1 MRMNYT
7 PRLVFKDFHNSNFK
21 RALMV
26 CHRRA
31 GKTVASAA
39 ETMKRA
45 YNGPDDGQYIWLS
58 PLGEQSILN
67 AANIFR
73 NLDDQ
78 GYIDS
83 FSPNQGIITLANG
96 AQIQLGGDRT
106 AEKYRG
112 RRLDGCFSAT
122 TQVLTAAGWLPF
134 KQAVATPNLKF
145 AQYDQNTHSISFDF
159 PTKIMEFYD
168 REVLTINLGERCGS
182 VTCTP
187 NHQWLVKDHRTNVW
201 KKVQTTQLTGH
212 HIIPRAAT
220 PNPNSAPLSPIQQ
233 LAIALQADGCLTRTT
248 KSHNYW
254 SVSFAKQRKIKRF
267 RQILKD
273 AGIKEVS
280 NTYPSKPNHTAFHV
294 KTPHNI
300 TKKLQTFFDLESTPA
315 YAFMQEIALWDGS
328 IPKQNPHAIYYSS
341 TDKDNTDFVQAMAVL
356 AGYTTHTSTQID
368 NRSDKFSDVYRLYC
382 RPVQMLTATI
392 KNKTIHKEH
401 QTVYCVEM
409 PKHNIIVRTE
419 KSAVISG
426 NCVMDEFS
434 QLKPTT
440 WSEIISYALADRN
453 GWAIFIGTART
464 DDNYRLY
471 NMYKQY
477 KDNPNW
483 FTKMV
488 GVLDNPEAFPP
499 ERVQEIKD
507 EHINFC
513 LNAGLSMEQALQS
526 FNVEFLCD
534 FSFIDQGKPDM
545 QALFYTELSNLF
557 TPPPSSPSRL
567 LAPNN
572 PKLAAVQNPSV
583 PKIAIF
589 DISHSTGRDYTC
601 ALYAAELPNDMPLVY
616 NIEWENNQPLA
627 YWFNKLKL
635 MNIQNVALPF
645 DANSVNKETLLSL
658 AQTFK
663 REGFNVIKFK
673 RLLRQEQIENGRW
686 LLNNCYFTQDT
697 TKGLGELGK
706 FREFQNKHGLEQDIA
721 SAVLYAGQ
729 VLRKK
734 HTKMELANTIKMNY
748 NKNQNSYNTG
758 ISIYSDK
765 IHL

>member
-1 MRMNYT
+1 MNYT

-78 GYIDS
+78 GYIES

-112 RRLDGCFSAT
+112 RRLDG
-122 TQVLTAAGWLPF
+122 
-134 KQAVATPNLKF
+134 
-145 AQYDQNTHSISFDF
+145 
-159 PTKIMEFYD
+159 
-168 REVLTINLGERCGS
+168 
-182 VTCTP
+182 
-187 NHQWLVKDHRTNVW
+187 
-201 KKVQTTQLTGH
+201 
-212 HIIPRAAT
+212 
-220 PNPNSAPLSPIQQ
+220 
-233 LAIALQADGCLTRTT
+233 
-248 KSHNYW
+248 
-254 SVSFAKQRKIKRF
+254 
-267 RQILKD
+267 
-273 AGIKEVS
+273 
-280 NTYPSKPNHTAFHV
+280 
-294 KTPHNI
+294 
-300 TKKLQTFFDLESTPA
+300 
-315 YAFMQEIALWDGS
+315 
-328 IPKQNPHAIYYSS
+328 
-341 TDKDNTDFVQAMAVL
+341 
-356 AGYTTHTSTQID
+356 
-368 NRSDKFSDVYRLYC
+368 
-382 RPVQMLTATI
+382 
-392 KNKTIHKEH
+392 
-401 QTVYCVEM
+401 
-409 PKHNIIVRTE
+409 
-419 KSAVISG
+419 
-426 NCVMDEFS
+426 CVMDEFS

-557 TPPPSSPSRL
+557 TPPPLAPSRL

-572 PKLAAVQNPSV
+572 PKLAAIQNPSV

-601 ALYAAELPNDMPLVY
+601 ALYAAELPNDMPLIY

-635 MNIQNVALPF
+635 LNIQNVALPF

-706 FREFQNKHGLEQDIA
+706 FREFQNKHGLEQDVA
-721 SAVLYAGQ
+721 SAILYAGQ

-748 NKNQNSYNTG
+748 NKNQNLYNTG